1 MMRDLNID
9 NIGALRLLCL
19 GFMETTLT
27 LDDDVAA
34 VLEWLCKARKVSLKE
49 LINEVLSRGL
59 SEMTGP
65 RRRRESL
72 RTRAIS
78 LRGLRIASISNIG
91 DALAVAEG
99 ENFR

>member
-1 MMRDLNID
+1 MRDLNID

-34 VLEWLCKARKVSLKE
+34 VLEWLCKAQGESQGTDQ
-49 LINEVLSRGL
+49 RGSAPRL

-78 LRGLRIASISNIG
+78 LGGLRIASISNIG